1 MFYVAHHWTPAWPV
15 LALWV
20 VVGGLHLVGVVRSRR
35 SARDAERVPELI
47 RHDLERRDGPAPA
60 TSPGR
65 AWAFQGGLLVGLIGI
80 VSPLAYWA
88 VSYIWVRSLQDL
100 LVAVV
105 APALIVV
112 GQPAPALVAALRRTG
127 RGGSGSGVLARDGST
142 VGPDA
147 SDKTG
152 RHAWWLRYP
161 VLVTV
166 AFNVVWLGWHVPVL
180 YDLAHT
186 DSAARYVEFVLYIG
200 VGIFFWLQLFGSASA
215 APVALPI
222 RRLGMLIATVVADTI
237 LGMVLVFGS
246 GVLYPAYRGAAHH
259 ALSVVADQQVG
270 GGVLW
275 MGMLPP
281 LIIASVALL
290 MRWLDHDETN
300 ELTRELDRLTR
311 QPAAGRPAWASSGRG
326 AWVARPGTRR
336 PTI

>member
-1 MFYVAHHWTPAWPV
+1 MFYLAHWSLAWPV

-20 VVGGLHLVGVVRSRR
+20 VVGGVHGVGLVRSRR
-35 SARDAERVPELI
+35 SARGAERAPELI
-47 RHDLERRDGPAPA
+47 RHDLGRGDGAAPVPAA
-60 TSPGR
+60 GR
-65 AWAFQGGLLVGLIGI
+65 AWAFQGGLLVALIGI
-80 VSPLAYWA
+80 VSPLAYWS
-88 VSYIWVRSLQDL
+88 VIYIWVRSLQDL

-112 GQPAPALVAALRRTG
+112 GQPGPALVAALRGAG
-127 RGGSGSGVLARDGST
+127 RGGSA

-147 SDKTG
+147 SSKALRTP
-152 RHAWWLRYP
+152 WWLRYP
-161 VLVTV
+161 MTVTV

-186 DSAARYVEFVLYIG
+186 NAAARYLEFALYLG
-200 VGIFFWLQLFGSASA
+200 VGIAFWLQLFGSASA
-215 APVALPI
+215 APAALPI

-270 GGVLW
+270 GAVLW

-281 LIIASVALL
+281 LIIGSVALL

-311 QPAAGRPAWASSGRG
+311 QPAAGRSAWASSGRG